1 LKKRFVEIDEP
12 LATSVY
18 MYSVE
23 NWEPAIV
30 VGFSQVP
37 VKKMD
42 QIEEEFQDAIH
53 EILDAGPDKFDVER
67 IGTIVDK
74 MMLARQ
80 VKIEN
85 GPQEVIPGAIV
96 ADMLYSTKKT
106 DLHTFLKQ
114 GDLETAQNMKDK
126 SGQFWLDL
134 LRETLCRCNDNPR
147 VKLLAYPNANYN
159 KELVANETKRVE
171 KQQEILGEEGMK
183 KAAEDVKNALASTK
197 LPPKSVLLKV
207 PFADVN
213 SMTYHTLHYYN
224 HTTPKQPKGFDL
236 KSIPFRFEIDDINS
250 EFVRIYTFLDTSEI
264 AVEDQMYLS
273 LLSNLWLQCPLKKSD
288 GTIISF
294 EEVTKQREKDALS
307 FSNYIGGSQSQFVRF
322 IARLKVEKYE
332 DVIKLLQDAL
342 YDVDF
347 SVERAKTRI
356 ARVLNSIPHAKQDAG
371 TIVGAVYNN
380 IYFNNQ
386 TYLHASSFLRQKQF
400 LEKVKEELDTKPE
413 SLINKLQ
420 ELRQTIVKS
429 KNTYVYIA
437 TNLTQLVDAH
447 GDMASKVWT
456 NFFRGEKQEDRVPE
470 ENMSQRYHITQ
481 ELVYRDPSPKMRHA
495 IVGLPG
501 TESCYM
507 KQAIDFDMSNW
518 ESKELAAVRLM
529 LQYLTNIMYDQIRGQ
544 GWTYGIWAGVSVTAG
559 RMGVSFVKS
568 SDLVPAYKEF
578 RKIIA
583 NYSEDPDIWDPVKLD
598 SARGTLIY
606 SWIATE
612 ETPAN
617 LASASV
623 SSYLRGQDDPFYAR
637 RFVKMLS
644 DVTVDDVQKAA
655 KKYLHGFFYPKQ
667 TYSSVVCS
675 PKDIKIVKEMLN
687 EYKFDLT
694 EIDDLENSILTEP

>member
-1 LKKRFVEIDEP
+1 
-12 LATSVY
+12 

-23 NWEPAIV
+23 DWEPAIV
-30 VGFSQVP
+30 AGFSQVP
-37 VKKMD
+37 VEKMD
-42 QIEEEFQDAIH
+42 IIEDEFQDAIH
-53 EILDAGPDKFDVER
+53 EILNDGPEKFDLER
-67 IGTIVDK
+67 IGTIIDK

-96 ADMLYSTKKT
+96 ADMLYSTQKT

-126 SGQFWLDL
+126 PAQFWLDL
-134 LRETLCRCNDNPR
+134 LQDTLCRCNDNPR

-159 KELVANETKRVE
+159 KELVANETKRVKE
-171 KQQEILGEEGMK
+171 QQEKLGEEGMK
-183 KAAEDVKNALASTK
+183 KAASVVKEALASTK

-213 SMTYHTLHYYN
+213 AMTYHTLHYYN
-224 HTTPKQPKGFDL
+224 YTTEKQPAGFDL
-236 KSIPFRFEIDDINS
+236 KSIPFRFEIDDIDS
-250 EFVRIYTFLDTSEI
+250 EFVRIYMFIDTSDI

-273 LLSNLWLQCPLKKSD
+273 LLSNLWLQCPLKRSD
-288 GTIISF
+288 GTEISF
-294 EEVTKQREKDALS
+294 EEVTKQREKTALS

-322 IARLKVEKYE
+322 IARMKVDKYE
-332 DVIKLLQDAL
+332 DVVKLFQDAL
-342 YDVDF
+342 YDVNF
-347 SVERAKTRI
+347 TNERAKTRI

-371 TIVGAVYNN
+371 TIVGAVYDN

-386 TYLHASSFLRQKQF
+386 TYLHAASFLRQKQF
-400 LEKVKEELDTKPE
+400 LTRVKKELDTKPE

-420 ELRQTIVKS
+420 ELRKTIVKS
-429 KNTYVYIA
+429 KNTFVYIA
-437 TNLTQLVDAH
+437 TDLKKLVKAN

-456 NFFRGEKQEDRVPE
+456 NFFKTETEKDRLPIDLMSKRYPVIQE
-470 ENMSQRYHITQ
+470 N
-481 ELVYRDPSPKMRHA
+481 VYRDPSPKIRHA

-507 KQAIDFDMSNW
+507 KQAIDFDMNRW
-518 ESKELAAVRLM
+518 ESKELAATRLM

-559 RMGVSFVKS
+559 RMGISFVKS

-578 RKIIA
+578 RKILTDYTE
-583 NYSEDPDIWDPVKLD
+583 NEDIWDPVKLD

-623 SSYLRGQDDPFYAR
+623 SSYLREQDDPFYAR

-644 DVTVDDVQKAA
+644 AVTVEDVKEVA
-655 KKYLHGFFYPKQ
+655 KKYLHTFNYPKQ

-694 EIDDLENSILTEP
+694 EINNLEDSILTEP